1 MMNAIN
7 VRQPLSII
15 GINKDC
21 IAIYGAN
28 PSPQDGGSLILYN
41 TQFNVVESKQ
51 YFKIYFNNSRL
62 WIEDKYIFLASGQT
76 LAVVQF
82 RISKEQLSDMVGSQ
96 RTLEQRVSIDTE
108 CINVEGDL
116 EDMLQFDSEPHI
128 HVDHTISAV
137 KKETNTNLQN
147 GSMTPDNAT
156 AEVTVNGPTKLLCN
170 EETFDTALRSIY
182 QHDIDVEVLR
192 DNTLLSDM
200 LQLHLSSNIR
210 DIPFSTE
217 TVHMLSSELERNGFA
232 ETAITEYV
240 IPLLIKANLS
250 DELVICL
257 RKYTNVSE
265 KWLVEAI
272 KYFID
277 LQMSDSTNNSTSAN
291 APIDAN
297 LNAALSCSF
306 NEDHIR
312 EHIRVILN
320 FDHVLYLLNYLYEA
334 LKAQDVQLEERPQNG
349 DNFSD
354 DQLLL
359 KWFNTIID
367 AHLHQFIISRNI
379 ELKNSLLKWK
389 ELIDGFVID
398 LQSLKTIE
406 ALLINLVDGK
416 SIRDKHGSKWYSV
429 EEIQLY

>member
-1 MMNAIN
+1 MMNAIS
-7 VRQPLSII
+7 VQQPLSII

-96 RTLEQRVSIDTE
+96 RREQRVPIDTE

-116 EDMLQFDSEPHI
+116 EDKLQFDSEPYNYAE
-128 HVDHTISAV
+128 HTIEAV
-137 KKETNTNLQN
+137 DKEHTLQN
-147 GSMTPDNAT
+147 GTRAHDNASSEAT
-156 AEVTVNGPTKLLCN
+156 PNRPNRFMYN
-170 EETFDTALRSIY
+170 EDTFDIELRSIY
-182 QHDIDVEVLR
+182 QHDIDVEILR
-192 DNTLLSDM
+192 DSTLPADM
-200 LQLHLSSNIR
+200 LQLNLTSNIR
-210 DIPFSTE
+210 DLPFNTE
-217 TVHMLSSELERNGFA
+217 TVHMLSSELERNGFS
-232 ETAITEYV
+232 EISITEYI
-240 IPLLIKANLS
+240 IPLLIKADRS

-272 KYFID
+272 KYFVD
-277 LQMSDSTNNSTSAN
+277 KQSAN
-291 APIDAN
+291 NVTTANVAMDTN

-312 EHIRVILN
+312 EHIRATLN
-320 FDHVLYLLNYLYEA
+320 FDHVIYLLNYIYEA
-334 LKAQDVQLEERPQNG
+334 LKAHEVQLEERPQHG
-349 DNFSD
+349 DYFND
-354 DQLLL
+354 DQTLL

-398 LQSLKTIE
+398 LQGLKTVE

-416 SIRDKHGSKWYSV
+416 SIRDKHGSKWYSI